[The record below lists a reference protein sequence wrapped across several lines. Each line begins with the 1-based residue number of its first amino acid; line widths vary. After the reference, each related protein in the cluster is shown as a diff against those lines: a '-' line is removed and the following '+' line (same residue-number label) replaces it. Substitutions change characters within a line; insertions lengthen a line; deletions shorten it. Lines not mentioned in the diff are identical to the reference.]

1 MIVASAWGVKVEWVG
16 GNTLLISDRIP
27 KVDIRWWQGFL
38 SWNLHGVAIRR
49 VALATS
55 DITKMVNFV
64 ASDTRL
70 VRWCFAAYYVL
81 DYSLN
86 RRLGRATGYYIEKTL
101 KLPQP
106 R

>member
-1 MIVASAWGVKVEWVG
+1 M
-16 GNTLLISDRIP
+16 
-27 KVDIRWWQGFL
+27 
-38 SWNLHGVAIRR
+38 HGVAIRR
-49 VALATS
+49 VPLATS
-55 DITKMVNFV
+55 DVTEMVHFV

-70 VRWCFAAYYVL
+70 VRWCSRVYYVL

-86 RRLGRATGYYIEKTL
+86 RRLSRATGYYTEITL

>member
-1 MIVASAWGVKVEWVG
+1 M
-16 GNTLLISDRIP
+16 
-27 KVDIRWWQGFL
+27 
-38 SWNLHGVAIRR
+38 HGVAIRK
-49 VALATS
+49 VPLATS
-55 DITKMVNFV
+55 DITEMVHFA

-70 VRWCFAAYYVL
+70 VRWFSRAYYML

-86 RRLGRATGYYIEKTL
+86 RRLSRATGYYTEIML

>member
-1 MIVASAWGVKVEWVG
+1 MSIDDG
-16 GNTLLISDRIP
+16 IP
-27 KVDIRWWQGFL
+27 RVDIRRWRGFL
-38 SWNLHGVAIRR
+38 GWNMHGVAMRR

-55 DITKMVNFV
+55 DITETVYFV
-64 ASDTRL
+64 APDTRL
-70 VRWCFAAYYVL
+70 VGWCSRAYYVL

-86 RRLGRATGYYIEKTL
+86 RRLRRATGYYIEMTL

>member
-1 MIVASAWGVKVEWVG
+1 M
-16 GNTLLISDRIP
+16 
-27 KVDIRWWQGFL
+27 
-38 SWNLHGVAIRR
+38 HGVAMRR

-55 DITKMVNFV
+55 DITETVYFV

-70 VRWCFAAYYVL
+70 VGWCSRACYVL

-86 RRLGRATGYYIEKTL
+86 RRLGCATGYYIEMTL

>member
-1 MIVASAWGVKVEWVG
+1 M
-16 GNTLLISDRIP
+16 
-27 KVDIRWWQGFL
+27 
-38 SWNLHGVAIRR
+38 HGIANRR

-55 DITKMVNFV
+55 DITETVYFV

-70 VRWCFAAYYVL
+70 VRWCSRAYYVL
-81 DYSLN
+81 DYTSN
-86 RRLGRATGYYIEKTL
+86 RRLGRATGCYIEMTL

>member
-1 MIVASAWGVKVEWVG
+1 
-16 GNTLLISDRIP
+16 LLINDGIP
-27 KVDIRWWQGFL
+27 RVDIRWWQGFL
-38 SWNLHGVAIRR
+38 SWNMHGVAIRR

-55 DITKMVNFV
+55 DITEMVYFV

-70 VRWCFAAYYVL
+70 VEWCSRACYVL
-81 DYSLN
+81 DYSSN
-86 RRLGRATGYYIEKTL
+86 RRLGRAAGYIEITL

>member
-1 MIVASAWGVKVEWVG
+1 M
-16 GNTLLISDRIP
+16 
-27 KVDIRWWQGFL
+27 
-38 SWNLHGVAIRR
+38 HGVAMRK
-49 VALATS
+49 VALVTI
-55 DITKMVNFV
+55 DITETVYFV

-70 VRWCFAAYYVL
+70 VGWCSRACYVL

-86 RRLGRATGYYIEKTL
+86 RRLGRVTGYYIEMTL

>member
-1 MIVASAWGVKVEWVG
+1 M
-16 GNTLLISDRIP
+16 
-27 KVDIRWWQGFL
+27 
-38 SWNLHGVAIRR
+38 HGVAIRK

-55 DITKMVNFV
+55 DITEMVHFV
-64 ASDTRL
+64 AFDSRL
-70 VRWCFAAYYVL
+70 VRWCSGMYYVL

-86 RRLGRATGYYIEKTL
+86 RRLSRATGYYTERTL

>member
-1 MIVASAWGVKVEWVG
+1 M
-16 GNTLLISDRIP
+16 
-27 KVDIRWWQGFL
+27 
-38 SWNLHGVAIRR
+38 HGVAERK

-55 DITKMVNFV
+55 DITETVYCV

-70 VRWCFAAYYVL
+70 VGWCSRACYVL
-81 DYSLN
+81 GYTLN
-86 RRLGRATGYYIEKTL
+86 TRLGRATRCYIEMTL

>member
-1 MIVASAWGVKVEWVG
+1 M
-16 GNTLLISDRIP
+16 
-27 KVDIRWWQGFL
+27 
-38 SWNLHGVAIRR
+38 HGVAMRR

-55 DITKMVNFV
+55 DITKMVYFV

-70 VRWCFAAYYVL
+70 VAWCSRACYVL

-86 RRLGRATGYYIEKTL
+86 RRLGRATGYYIEMTL

-106 R
+106 K

>member
-1 MIVASAWGVKVEWVG
+1 MLGVTMRKV
-16 GNTLLISDRIP
+16 P
-27 KVDIRWWQGFL
+27 
-38 SWNLHGVAIRR
+38 
-49 VALATS
+49 LATS
-55 DITKMVNFV
+55 DVTKMVHFV

-70 VRWCFAAYYVL
+70 VRWCSRAYYVL

-86 RRLGRATGYYIEKTL
+86 KRLSRGTGYYTEVTF

>member
-1 MIVASAWGVKVEWVG
+1 M
-16 GNTLLISDRIP
+16 
-27 KVDIRWWQGFL
+27 
-38 SWNLHGVAIRR
+38 HGVAMRR

-55 DITKMVNFV
+55 DITETVYFV

-70 VRWCFAAYYVL
+70 VGWCSRMCYVL

-86 RRLGRATGYYIEKTL
+86 RKLGRTTGYYIEVTL

>member
-1 MIVASAWGVKVEWVG
+1 M
-16 GNTLLISDRIP
+16 
-27 KVDIRWWQGFL
+27 
-38 SWNLHGVAIRR
+38 HGVAIRR

-55 DITKMVNFV
+55 DITEMVYFV

-70 VRWCFAAYYVL
+70 VGWCSRACYVL
-81 DYSLN
+81 DYSSN
-86 RRLGRATGYYIEKTL
+86 RRLGRAAGYYTEITL

>member
-1 MIVASAWGVKVEWVG
+1 M
-16 GNTLLISDRIP
+16 N
-27 KVDIRWWQGFL
+27 
-38 SWNLHGVAIRR
+38 GVAIRR

-55 DITKMVNFV
+55 DIREMVYFV

-70 VRWCFAAYYVL
+70 VGWCSRAYYVL

-86 RRLGRATGYYIEKTL
+86 RGLGRATGYYTKKTL
-101 KLPQP
+101 KLPRP

>member
-1 MIVASAWGVKVEWVG
+1 M
-16 GNTLLISDRIP
+16 LINDGIP
-27 KVDIRWWQGFL
+27 RVDIRWWQGFL
-38 SWNLHGVAIRR
+38 SWNMHGVAIRR

-55 DITKMVNFV
+55 DITEMVYFV

-70 VRWCFAAYYVL
+70 VEWCSRACYVL
-81 DYSLN
+81 DYSSN
-86 RRLGRATGYYIEKTL
+86 RRLGRAAGYIEITL

>member
-1 MIVASAWGVKVEWVG
+1 M
-16 GNTLLISDRIP
+16 L
-27 KVDIRWWQGFL
+27 
-38 SWNLHGVAIRR
+38 GVAIRK
-49 VALATS
+49 VTLATS
-55 DITKMVNFV
+55 DVTEMVHFV

-70 VRWCFAAYYVL
+70 VRWCSRAYYVL

-86 RRLGRATGYYIEKTL
+86 RRRSRATGYYIEITF